1 MNIYIKQYT
10 TIEELYL
17 DNHKLV
23 YAFLNDY
30 IDDPLLKDDLAS
42 IIWVRIFEKNSLFLK
57 AMSQQTVDK

>member
-42 IIWVRIFEKNSLFLK
+42 IIWVRILK
-57 AMSQQTVDK
+57 RIHFF